1 MPVATTHCIA
11 LDGARGHLI
20 DVQADVSPGQATV
33 TVVGRAD
40 VALRE
45 GVDRVRMAIVNSG
58 LRWPATKRTT
68 ILLSPADLQKTG
80 TQFDLAMAVSV
91 LAADGQVEERELDG
105 TAFVGELTL
114 AGGLRP
120 AVGVLPMSLAAH
132 ERGIRRVF
140 VPEPQADEAAMVGDL
155 DVIGIRSL
163 SQVVATLL
171 GEPPPAAPPVAEA
184 SGAHLLAW
192 RGDER
197 RDDLDLADL
206 RGMEDE
212 KYAAEVAAAGGHALL
227 LSGAKG
233 CGKTSLAER
242 VPTLLPDLTR
252 EESLELTALH
262 SLAGV
267 LDPGAGM
274 VLRPPF
280 VAPHHDASKASV
292 VGGGTG
298 RVQPGAL
305 SRAHCG
311 VLFLDEFPLFRADV
325 IEALRQP
332 LESGDITIARR
343 DELVTLPA
351 GGMLVLAS
359 NPCPCG
365 AWTAFA
371 GTNRC
376 GCAER
381 VRRAYQARLT
391 GPVADRIDILRN
403 VQPAS
408 LASHDPFRPPEPSAV
423 VRDRVAAVRDR
434 QARRYADRPW
444 RLNAHLPGP
453 RLEDTWPLTRSAQRL
468 IADEVRRGRLSARGV
483 VRVQRLAWTVADLR
497 SVRDGRDHEPG
508 LADAETALRL
518 RAGLPLDLAVLR
530 GPRGGDRRGGAGS
543 GPDHAVGPDVGVG
556 PDLGVSPGLGSG
568 AHSVASAPP
577 AAGAPPAAAPVRRDG
592 QGVA

>member
-1 MPVATTHCIA
+1 MPFATAHGVA

-20 DVQADVSPGQATV
+20 DVQTDVSPGQATV

-58 LRWPATKRTT
+58 STWPATKRTT
-68 ILLSPADLQKTG
+68 ILLSPADLQKSG

-91 LAADGQVEERELDG
+91 LAADGQVEVPEIVD
-105 TAFVGELTL
+105 TVFIGELTL

-120 AVGVLPMSLAAH
+120 AVGVLPISLAAA
-132 ERGIRRVF
+132 ERGVRRIY
-140 VPEPQADEAAMVGDL
+140 VPEPQADEAAMVPGV
-155 DVIGIRSL
+155 DVIGVRSL
-163 SQVVATLL
+163 AQVVAHLR
-171 GEPPPAAPPVAEA
+171 GECPPEAPPVAA
-184 SGAHLLAW
+184 GSGSRVLAW
-192 RGDER
+192 RGDEPH
-197 RDDLDLADL
+197 DDLDLADL
-206 RGMEDE
+206 RGLEDE

-242 VPTLLPDLTR
+242 IPSLLPDLSR

-274 VLRPPF
+274 VVRPPF
-280 VAPHHDASKASV
+280 VAPHHDASKASI

-298 RVQPGAL
+298 RVHPGAL

-332 LESGDITIARR
+332 LESRAITIARR

-351 GGMLVLAS
+351 AGMLVLAS

-365 AWTAFA
+365 AWTGFA

-376 GCAER
+376 ACAER

-391 GPVADRIDILRN
+391 GPVADRIDIVRN

-408 LASHDPFRPPEPSAV
+408 LASQDPFRPPEAS
-423 VRDRVAAVRDR
+423 AAVRARVTAARDR
-434 QARRYADRPW
+434 QALRYAACPW
-444 RLNAHLPGP
+444 RLNAHVPGP
-453 RLEDTWPLTRSAQRL
+453 RLEDAWPLTASAQRL
-468 IADEVRRGRLSARGV
+468 IADEARRGRLSARGA

-518 RAGLPLDLAVLR
+518 RAGLPLDLAVVR
-530 GPRGGDRRGGAGS
+530 ASQGG
-543 GPDHAVGPDVGVG
+543 
-556 PDLGVSPGLGSG
+556 
-568 AHSVASAPP
+568 VASP
-577 AAGAPPAAAPVRRDG
+577 AAPGAALDG

>member
-1 MPVATTHCIA
+1 MPVATTRCVA

-68 ILLSPADLQKTG
+68 ILLSPADLQKSG

-91 LAADGQVEERELDG
+91 LAADGQVELEELDR
-105 TAFVGELTL
+105 TAFIGELTL

-120 AVGVLPMSLAAH
+120 ALGVLPMSLAAH

-140 VPEPQADEAAMVGDL
+140 VPEPQADEAAMVAEL
-155 DVIGIRSL
+155 DVIGVRSL
-163 SQVVATLL
+163 SQVVATLV
-171 GEPPPAAPPVAEA
+171 GDHPPEAPPVAEA
-184 SGAHLLAW
+184 SGAHLLVW

-233 CGKTSLAER
+233 SGKTSLAER

-274 VLRPPF
+274 LLRPPF

-311 VLFLDEFPLFRADV
+311 VLFLDEFPLFRSDV

-332 LESGDITIARR
+332 LESGEITIARR

-376 GCAER
+376 GCLER

-391 GPVADRIDILRN
+391 GPVADRIDIVRN

-408 LASHDPFRPPEPSAV
+408 LAGDDPLRPPESSAL
-423 VRDRVAAVRDR
+423 VRARVAAARDR
-434 QARRYADRPW
+434 QARRYAERPW
-444 RLNAHLPGP
+444 RLNAQLPGP
-453 RLEDTWPLTRSAQRL
+453 RLEDTWPLTLSAQRL
-468 IADEVRRGRLSARGV
+468 IADEARRGRLSARGA
-483 VRVQRLAWTVADLR
+483 VRVQRVAWTVADLR
-497 SVRDGRDHEPG
+497 SVRDGGDHEPG

-518 RAGLPLDLAVLR
+518 RAGLPLDLATIR
-530 GPRGGDRRGGAGS
+530 GTRRARGASAGS
-543 GPDHAVGPDVGVG
+543 RGEAPASSSG
-556 PDLGVSPGLGSG
+556 SPGREVLEPGTR
-568 AHSVASAPP
+568 P
-577 AAGAPPAAAPVRRDG
+577 G